1 MPKSEQANAIL
12 AWSKNIPKFV
22 KDVFDVDP
30 TTQQK
35 AYLNDVCEMVWAKI
49 KVYKWNATGK
59 LIDGKPVTEREL
71 SLNAKFGTS
80 VMSGV
85 GTGKGA
91 TASWIIIW
99 FLTVFPF
106 PKIAVTSPSAK
117 QLQITLW
124 AELAKWHQ
132 RSKLKD
138 WFTWQT
144 DKFFFN
150 EAKGQQWFA
159 VTRTANTKNSAEEQ
173 AETLAGLHEDYL
185 LIIGDEASGIP
196 DPVFRPLESTLTR
209 MCNLCLLFFN
219 PTRAKGFAI
228 DTHNRDRENWL
239 SYRWNAE
246 ESEVVTKDSVER
258 LAKKYGRDSNTFR
271 IRVLGLPPLSGEN
284 TVIPWEWII
293 DAVDRELEVVIDD
306 PTIYSLDVGAGGDES
321 CLLHRTGPLVHP
333 LKVAGYSESNALIEW
348 VSREVLADDPPPKA
362 LLLDSIGVGWGIEGP
377 LRKRFE
383 AQHIDVYGINVAN
396 TAFNAHRFHRLR
408 DELWWRC
415 RGEFEKGFL
424 SIPDDPLLMGDLNAP
439 RYEEVTGKI
448 KIETKKD
455 MKKRGVESPN
465 RADSLI
471 QTTYWG
477 PEIARKM
484 FARDSKRKA
493 KRKAHRS
500 WKVA

>member
-1 MPKSEQANAIL
+1 MPKSEQASIIL
-12 AWSKNIPKFV
+12 TWAKDIPKFV
-22 KDVFDVDP
+22 KDVFGIDP
-30 TTQQK
+30 SAQQK
-35 AYLNDVCEMVWAKI
+35 AYLIELCEMVWAKI

-59 LIDGKPVTEREL
+59 LIDGFPVTEREQI
-71 SLNAKFGTS
+71 LNRKFGTS

-91 TASWIIIW
+91 SASWVIIW
-99 FLTVFPF
+99 FLTCFPF
-106 PKIAVTSPSAK
+106 AKIAVTSPSAK

-144 DKFFFN
+144 DKFYFN
-150 EAKGQQWFA
+150 EALGQQWFA
-159 VTRTANTKNSAEEQ
+159 VTRTANTRNSAEEQ

-219 PTRAKGFAI
+219 PTRAKGFAY
-228 DTHNRDRENWL
+228 DTHNRDRENWMA
-239 SYRWNAE
+239 YRWNAE
-246 ESEVVTKDSVER
+246 ESEIVTKDSVER
-258 LAKKYGRDSNTFR
+258 LEKKYGRESNTFR

-293 DAVDRELEVVIDD
+293 DAVDREMEVVSDD

-321 CLLHRTGPLVHP
+321 CLLHRTGPLVAP
-333 LKVAGYSESNALIEW
+333 LQVAGYSESNALIEW
-348 VSREVLADDPPPKA
+348 ASREILANDPAPKA
-362 LLLDSIGVGWGIEGP
+362 LLLDSIGVGWGIEGG
-377 LRKRFE
+377 LRKRLE
-383 AQHIDVYGINVAN
+383 AAKIDVYGINVAN
-396 TAFNAHRFHRLR
+396 TAFNAHRFYRLR
-408 DELWWRC
+408 DELWWRT
-415 RGEFEKGFL
+415 RTSFEKGFL
-424 SIPDDPLLMGDLNAP
+424 SIPDDPLLHGDLNAP

-448 KIETKKD
+448 KIETKKE
-455 MKKRGVESPN
+455 MKRRGVDSPN

-471 QTTYWG
+471 QTEMWG
-477 PEIARKM
+477 PDLIRKM
-484 FARDSKRKA
+484 FNKSVKQTKGKKSKT
-493 KRKAHRS
+493 S
-500 WKVA
+500 WKTA